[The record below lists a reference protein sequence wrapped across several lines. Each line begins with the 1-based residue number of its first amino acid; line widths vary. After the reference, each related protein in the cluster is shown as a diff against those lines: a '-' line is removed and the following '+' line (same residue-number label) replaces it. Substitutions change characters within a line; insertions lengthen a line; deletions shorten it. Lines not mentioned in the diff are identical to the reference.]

1 MPSPKGK
8 DKATRT
14 QGVTALQAA
23 PGQASV
29 WRGRQ
34 GRGHS
39 SPCLCRPS
47 QELKKPCPVR
57 GQKDSAPPD
66 PQMLHEH
73 ILRGTRAPGRRPG
86 HPSPS
91 PSPGLRPRAA
101 ARAFAQFAD
110 PKVLHFPA
118 GPAPG
123 KASHVL
129 SCASLLL
136 CGWDGRKSKYS
147 AGSLPQAV
155 QAQVS
160 SLSSGVHSPNPQ
172 GQANPT
178 LSDLLWPL
186 RRVLFL
192 TPSWNWLSSSK
203 DQVLF
208 LFLPVPHSQI
218 P

>member
-1 MPSPKGK
+1 MARASGQRALLTLPLPPLPGTE
-8 DKATRT
+8 KA
-14 QGVTALQAA
+14 L
-23 PGQASV
+23 
-29 WRGRQ
+29 
-34 GRGHS
+34 
-39 SPCLCRPS
+39 
-47 QELKKPCPVR
+47 
-57 GQKDSAPPD
+57 
-66 PQMLHEH
+66 
-73 ILRGTRAPGRRPG
+73 
-86 HPSPS
+86 PS
-91 PSPGLRPRAA
+91 PSPGLWPRAA

-203 DQVLF
+203 DQVPPNYFSGPFCVFPPIRTEATTYTLAAYVLCNITSIRKF
-208 LFLPVPHSQI
+208 CVF
-218 P
+218 